1 MNLRNQKEWIWVT
14 RLDLMLLLMELFQQV
29 NELEVYFS

>member
-29 NELEVYFS
+29 NELEVDFS

>member
-14 RLDLMLLLMELFQQV
+14 LLDLMLLLMELFQQV
-29 NELEVYFS
+29 NELEVDFS